1 MRFALKKMC
10 LSSVF
15 SCFLF
20 VKAYIGGIGVNYM
33 RLFVLALILALT
45 AAVNARGDT
54 VRIASCIDR
63 FGCSIVLI
71 NK

>member
-1 MRFALKKMC
+1 
-10 LSSVF
+10 
-15 SCFLF
+15 
-20 VKAYIGGIGVNYM
+20 M